1 MDIATLLGVIGG
13 AALLIGGIVLG
24 GGTPFQFFSASALFI
39 VLGGSV
45 ASAMI
50 AFPMEKVI
58 ESFRLMW
65 RTARSDDSDPAP
77 LVPLLVSL
85 ARKARREGLLALE
98 VELPV
103 LPSGFLRRGLRL
115 VVDGSDPQV
124 LKDVLENDIRMMQD
138 RHATGRA
145 VVQYLGREAP
155 AFGLLG
161 TVLGLVLMLYR
172 LQGNPEG
179 IGLGLAVALLSTL
192 YGLIFAHLWFVP
204 MAGKLEVRSERE
216 VLARY
221 MMLEGAMSIQ
231 SGENPVVLEERLKV
245 FLAPARRVTGA
256 DALPGEQGP
265 A

>member
-1 MDIATLLGVIGG
+1 MDIATILGIVVG
-13 AALLIGGIVLG
+13 AALLFGGIVLG
-24 GGTPFQFFSASALFI
+24 GGTPLQFFSASALFI

-50 AFPMEKVI
+50 AFPMEKVVD
-58 ESFRLMW
+58 SLRLMW
-65 RTARSDDSDPAP
+65 RTARSDNSDPAP

-98 VELPV
+98 AELPV
-103 LPSGFLRRGLRL
+103 LPSSFLQRGLRL

-124 LKDVLENDIRMMQD
+124 LRDVLENDIRMMQD

-145 VVQYLGREAP
+145 VLQYIGREAP

-172 LQGNPEG
+172 LQSNPEG
-179 IGLGLAVALLSTL
+179 IGMGLAVALLSTL
-192 YGLIFAHLWFVP
+192 YGLVFAHLWFVP

-221 MMLEGAMSIQ
+221 MMLEGALSIQ

-245 FLAPARRVTGA
+245 FLAPGQREAGA
-256 DALPGEQGP
+256 EAPPGEEGS